1 MFYTNNNN
9 VHYENTNGL
18 IFNGSGVMELY
29 TLTNLPCHC
38 GMLPQTGSVLVTPLL
53 WVVAVIIVN
62 IFIVYVGMQKE
73 RQKYYEKLWKE
84 KKVIHGWFDM

>member
-73 RQKYYEKLWKE
+73 R
-84 KKVIHGWFDM
+84 